1 MPSVV
6 FLGEF
11 EVGEISSL
19 RSCGMESRMIEIEV
33 ISIRSVSMKKGMVTM
48 THSVPVHVQ
57 PAFSEISIME
67 DSLLRRKSRRNR
79 SVTTSVLSLILLVDF

>member
-1 MPSVV
+1 VPSVV

-19 RSCGMESRMIEIEV
+19 RSCGMESRMTESEV
-33 ISIRSVSMKKGMVTM
+33 ISIRSVSMEKGMVTM

-57 PAFSEISIME
+57 PAFSEISTMDPPPPHME
-67 DSLLRRKSRRNR
+67 DSLLRRKS
-79 SVTTSVLSLILLVDF
+79 

>member
-19 RSCGMESRMIEIEV
+19 RSCGMESRMIESEV
-33 ISIRSVSMKKGMVTM
+33 ISIRSVSMEKGIVTK
-48 THSVPVHVQ
+48 TRSVPVHVQ
-57 PAFSEISIME
+57 PAFSEISTMDSRPPHKE
-67 DSLLRRKSRRNR
+67 DSLLRRKS
-79 SVTTSVLSLILLVDF
+79 